1 MVLDVQSCSAE
12 LTNELVGQ
20 PEVVLIKA
28 VAKESAARR
37 ITCYMCMFLLS
48 FGKIWVVHN
57 LFLLLFF
64 LKKIMFLLF
73 LLTRT
78 LSMMEKDE
86 VELGGPVVTVRCKP
100 GLLSMSVRY
109 GLVTVTRA
117 PTDSV
122 L

>member
-1 MVLDVQSCSAE
+1 
-12 LTNELVGQ
+12 
-20 PEVVLIKA
+20 
-28 VAKESAARR
+28 
-37 ITCYMCMFLLS
+37 
-48 FGKIWVVHN
+48 
-57 LFLLLFF
+57 
-64 LKKIMFLLF
+64 MFLLF

-109 GLVTVTRA
+109 GLVKVIRA

>member
-1 MVLDVQSCSAE
+1 
-12 LTNELVGQ
+12 
-20 PEVVLIKA
+20 
-28 VAKESAARR
+28 
-37 ITCYMCMFLLS
+37 
-48 FGKIWVVHN
+48 
-57 LFLLLFF
+57 
-64 LKKIMFLLF
+64 MFLLF

-86 VELGGPVVTVRCKP
+86 VELGGPVVTVRCEP

>member
-64 LKKIMFLLF
+64 FKKNYVPTI
-73 LLTRT
+73 LTYPY
-78 LSMMEKDE
+78 SQYDGK
-86 VELGGPVVTVRCKP
+86 G
-100 GLLSMSVRY
+100 
-109 GLVTVTRA
+109 
-117 PTDSV
+117 
-122 L
+122 

>member
-1 MVLDVQSCSAE
+1 MVLDVQPCSAE

-37 ITCYMCMFLLS
+37 ITCYMCVFLLS

-86 VELGGPVVTVRCKP
+86 VEFGGPVVTEV
-100 GLLSMSVRY
+100 
-109 GLVTVTRA
+109 
-117 PTDSV
+117 
-122 L
+122 